1 MTETFHDRVTMT
13 LSGGVADVRL
23 TRPDKLN
30 ALDPAMFDGI
40 EAVLARLNDAADVRC
55 VVLSGEGRAFCA
67 GLDLASM
74 GSIDAPAD
82 IMERSHKAANIFQHV
97 AWGWRTLPMPVI
109 AAVQGIAFGG
119 GLQIMSGADSVIA
132 APGTRMGVMEIKWGI
147 VPDMA
152 GFALWKG
159 RVRDDHLRELAY
171 TGREFTA
178 EDGLAMG
185 FVSRIDNDP
194 HGAAMALATQ
204 IAGRNPHAVRGIKR
218 LANAAPDKDADKILL
233 NESHEQQQLLGSKN
247 QMEAIAANMQK
258 RTPDFDD

>member
-1 MTETFHDRVTMT
+1 MTETFHDRVAMT
-13 LSGGVADVRL
+13 LSGGIADVRL
-23 TRPDKLN
+23 THPTKLN

-40 EAVLARLNDAADVRC
+40 EAVLSRLGEASDIRC

-74 GSIDAPAD
+74 GSMDAPAD
-82 IMERSHKAANIFQHV
+82 IMERSHGAANIFQHV

-119 GLQIMSGADSVIA
+119 GLQIMSGADITVA
-132 APGTRMGVMEIKWGI
+132 APGTRLGVMEIKWGI

-178 EDGLAMG
+178 EEGLAMG
-185 FVSRIDNDP
+185 FVSYVDNDP
-194 HGAAMALATQ
+194 HARAMALAQ
-204 IAGRNPHAVRGIKR
+204 QVAGRTPHAVRAIKR

-247 QMEAIAANMQK
+247 QIEAIAANMQK
-258 RTPDFDD
+258 RAPDFED